1 MLMFC
6 NWGKEM
12 TCQNI
17 VFINIGILMNDNTDN
32 LEL

>member
-1 MLMFC
+1 MLMLY
-6 NWGKEM
+6 NLGTEI

-17 VFINIGILMNDNTDN
+17 VCINIGILMNVNTDN